1 MHTNKYFVF
10 IFVLFVLYSCKDK
23 KSKVLSEKAESNTV
37 LEQQRNAILGRSIS
51 SIGTILGD
59 SIDAENKVILIYDGY
74 DCETCIDV
82 GYEMS
87 KRIDELANKQK
98 AYVITTSTN
107 IGRDQAKNAYTN
119 YVYYDEHDII
129 RKELKYIFTPVLL
142 KLDSVAE
149 VEEIF
154 FPSYQRIL
162 ENETRFVNQSVSK

>member
-1 MHTNKYFVF
+1 MPINRYFVL
-10 IFVLFVLYSCKDK
+10 VLLLFTIYSCKENE
-23 KSKVLSEKAESNTV
+23 SKDISEEPEAITI
-37 LEQQRNAILGRSIS
+37 LEQQRNAILGKKVN

-59 SIDAENKVILIYDGY
+59 SINAENKVILLYDGY

-87 KRIDELANKQK
+87 KRIDELASKQK
-98 AYVITTSTN
+98 TYVITTSIT

-129 RKELKYIFTPVLL
+129 RKELKCIFTPVLL
-142 KLDSVAE
+142 KLDSVAK

-162 ENETRFVNQSVSK
+162 KNETRFVNQSI